1 MWVWETARIDARLM
15 VLTVVGSEV
24 EGDEDESRGRGLSKL
39 VVLLRDPV
47 DQLDDAVVVH
57 YNGR

>member
-15 VLTVVGSEV
+15 ALIVVGSEV

-57 YNGR
+57 YNER

>member
-39 VVLLRDPV
+39 VVFLRDPV